1 MDVRT
6 WGKRPIVTIGGI
18 RTTIKACDS
27 AKEGIMAEITWK
39 SILTKL
45 VGGDHLSAEESEWF
59 VDDLMNGNADPAA
72 VGAVLATQQQ
82 LGLTPD
88 EVRGAAKAMVAH
100 AIPLHIDGET
110 TDIVGTGGDGASTVN
125 LSSMGA
131 VVAAA
136 AGVKVVKHGNR
147 AASSKCGTADCFEA
161 LGLPMDL
168 TPEQVSEVGNEC
180 GIAFAF
186 ARTFHPAMRFVGP
199 IRAALG
205 VPCVFNVL
213 GPLTNPAN
221 PKHMAVGCANRKMSP
236 IMAAVYA
243 ANGQIGMVYTSH
255 EGLDE
260 MAPTGPVSIWEF
272 KDGKVTENKFDP
284 TVELGLAKVT
294 IADLKGG
301 EPTLNAQLARDF
313 FAGKDVSFRTTA
325 LLNAASAIVAD
336 GHLVPGDASLADR
349 FKAAYAIAEQTVDS
363 GKATA
368 LLDKWIAIAQAA
380 KKA

>member
-1 MDVRT
+1 M
-6 WGKRPIVTIGGI
+6 
-18 RTTIKACDS
+18 
-27 AKEGIMAEITWK
+27 
-39 SILTKL
+39 
-45 VGGDHLSAEESEWF
+45 
-59 VDDLMNGNADPAA
+59 
-72 VGAVLATQQQ
+72 
-82 LGLTPD
+82 
-88 EVRGAAKAMVAH
+88 
-100 AIPLHIDGET
+100 
-110 TDIVGTGGDGASTVN
+110 N

-213 GPLTNPAN
+213 GPLTNPAS

-284 TVELGLAKVT
+284 TVELGLAKSHHRRSEGWRT
-294 IADLKGG
+294 D
-301 EPTLNAQLARDF
+301 AQRA
-313 FAGKDVSFRTTA
+313 AGTRLLRRQGCVVPYHRAAERRFRNRRRRSFGAGRRK
-325 LLNAASAIVAD
+325 L
-336 GHLVPGDASLADR
+336 G
-349 FKAAYAIAEQTVDS
+349 
-363 GKATA
+363 
-368 LLDKWIAIAQAA
+368 
-380 KKA
+380 

>member
-1 MDVRT
+1 
-6 WGKRPIVTIGGI
+6 
-18 RTTIKACDS
+18 
-27 AKEGIMAEITWK
+27 MAEITWK

-88 EVRGAAKAMVAH
+88 EVRGAAKAMVSH
-100 AIPLHIDGET
+100 AIPLYIDGET

-213 GPLTNPAN
+213 GPLTNPAS

-243 ANGQIGMVYTSH
+243 ANDQIGMVYTSH

-294 IADLKGG
+294 IADLKGD

-368 LLDKWIAIAQAA
+368 LLDKWIATAQAA

>member
-1 MDVRT
+1 
-6 WGKRPIVTIGGI
+6 
-18 RTTIKACDS
+18 
-27 AKEGIMAEITWK
+27 MAEITWK

-82 LGLTPD
+82 LRLTPD

-100 AIPLHIDGET
+100 AIPLYIDGET

-213 GPLTNPAN
+213 GPLTNPAS

-368 LLDKWIAIAQAA
+368 LLDKWIATAQAA

>member
-1 MDVRT
+1 MT
-6 WGKRPIVTIGGI
+6 
-18 RTTIKACDS
+18 
-27 AKEGIMAEITWK
+27 EITWK

-88 EVRGAAKAMVAH
+88 EVRGAAKAMVSH
-100 AIPLHIDGET
+100 AIPLYIDGET

-213 GPLTNPAN
+213 GPLTNPAS

-243 ANGQIGMVYTSH
+243 ANDQIGMVYTSH

-368 LLDKWIAIAQAA
+368 LLDKWIATAQAA

>member
-1 MDVRT
+1 MKCRT
-6 WGKRPIVTIGGI
+6 VTMAAISYQQRDMLKRQGGHHG
-18 RTTIKACDS
+18 RNHMEVDPHQA
-27 AKEGIMAEITWK
+27 GR
-39 SILTKL
+39 
-45 VGGDHLSAEESEWF
+45 GDHLSAEESEWF
-59 VDDLMNGNADPAA
+59 VDDLMNGNANPAA

-88 EVRGAAKAMVAH
+88 EVRGAAKAMVSH
-100 AIPLHIDGET
+100 AIKLDIDGET
-110 TDIVGTGGDGASTVN
+110 TDIVGTGGDGAATVN

-136 AGVKVVKHGNR
+136 AGAKVVKHGNR

-161 LGLPMDL
+161 LGLPLDL
-168 TPEQVSEVGNEC
+168 EPEQVAEVGNEC

-199 IRAALG
+199 VRAALG
-205 VPCVFNVL
+205 MPCVFNVL
-213 GPLTNPAN
+213 GPLTNPAS
-221 PKHMAVGCANRKMSP
+221 PKHMAVGCANRAMSP

-243 ANGQIGMVYTSH
+243 ANGQTGMVYTSS

-272 KDGKVTENKFDP
+272 SNGKVTESEFDP
-284 TVELGLAKVT
+284 TVELGLDKVT
-294 IADLKGG
+294 VADLKGG
-301 EPTLNAQLARDF
+301 EPELNAQLFRDF
-313 FAGKDVSFRTTA
+313 LAGKDVPFRTTA

-336 GHLVPGDASLADR
+336 GHQVPADASLTER
-349 FKAAYAIAEQTVDS
+349 FKAAYAIAEETVDS
-363 GKATA
+363 GKASA
-368 LLDKWIAIAQAA
+368 LLDQWITAAQS